1 MKIDARA
8 LDLRELFQTLKE
20 VLATKLGEDVFIEIL
35 IQKQSDVKKIQ
46 SFAALSGCQTSV
58 EGKEGYFIVR
68 ITGSPCCV

>member
-68 ITGSPCCV
+68 IGAIISLS